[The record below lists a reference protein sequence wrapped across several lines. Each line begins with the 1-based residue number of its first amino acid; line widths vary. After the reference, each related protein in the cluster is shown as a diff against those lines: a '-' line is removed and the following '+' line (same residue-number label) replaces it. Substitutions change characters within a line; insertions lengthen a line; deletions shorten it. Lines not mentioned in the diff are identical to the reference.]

1 MGCFNNSPLDHH
13 DIPWKPWMMSGLQ
26 AMWKKWPKFRGLFRV
41 CGKRGGKMW
50 SKHVKTI
57 SNLPFDWGIQHPQ
70 TYGS

>member
-50 SKHVKTI
+50 SKHVKTTGGFNI
-57 SNLPFDWGIQHPQ
+57 HKPMVLRRPCGC
-70 TYGS
+70 